1 MKPILMD
8 DSKSLAELSQDQTN
22 GLGRLDCLKAEC
34 NEVANGAYTVTLV
47 YPVSGRHFNDLHYGG
62 IIKAKPNDTASL
74 QLFRI
79 KKISKPMNGKIEI
92 QCQHITYDLAKTSV
106 LPFTA
111 IGAQAAC
118 AGIKSH
124 LVNAELYPFDLIS
137 DSTNNTAQFNLQIPQ
152 SFRACLGGVSGSILD
167 LFGGEYEW
175 DNLTVRHHV
184 HRGQDNG
191 VRISYG
197 KNLTDI
203 KQEESIEN
211 MYTAVMP
218 YVIQQNSESTTTI
231 LGNLQTIIPSDQPRV
246 LNLDLSEYFDQD
258 ATITAAA
265 IDERCRAYIE
275 ASNLDKPAVS
285 IDVSFVALWQTE
297 QYKNIAPLERVNL
310 FDTVHVNFEPLNI
323 EASARVTEYTYD
335 ILKERYISIHLGNVR
350 STLAKTIAQTQEQI
364 TKETERTLGFMETAI
379 KKNTD
384 MMTGVS
390 GGHKYIVRDALGRI
404 QEEYWLDTDSIET
417 AVNIRRENL
426 NGIAYSHNGINGP
439 YVSAWMQDGSFTTE
453 LMNTLRIYAAQIIGG
468 IIQDAQENNYWNLDT
483 GEFRLAPGTL
493 IGNQTAAQIAAA
505 ASSAALSDFVT
516 ATYNPDIEDLQNQID
531 GNITTWYYTGAPTL
545 ANLPASQWA
554 TTTDK
559 DNHIGD
565 LYYDKDTGYAYRFM
579 LDNGSYVWTRISD
592 EDISAAM
599 AAASD
604 AQDTAD
610 SKRRVFV
617 AAPVP
622 PYDVGD
628 LWVQGENGDILRC
641 TTAKTETGVF
651 NQADWILACKYTD
664 DSALTA
670 FINGDYATDVSNI
683 QTQIDGKA
691 ETWYQSSDPSTA
703 WTTADLRS
711 EHTGDLWFKT
721 TDSTTWRWNGT
732 AWVEQTAPQAVFD
745 AIDGKAQI
753 FISTPVPPYSAGDL
767 WFNSATSDIM
777 TCVSSRATGNY
788 AATDWQKR
796 NKYTDDSA
804 VTALNTSLTQAEVFK
819 RLTNNG
825 AIKGIYMQNGQLYIN
840 ATYLKS
846 GTINALDIIG
856 SKIIFNT
863 FDSDGNS
870 AAITAKNGSYVR
882 GNDKRYG
889 VVFDNKDENN
899 NDTIGSIIMMPKSFA
914 VFSEEEAFIHSD
926 ENISFRLYDGNG
938 NNLGIVAIDPSSGI
952 WITEYDSSGN
962 VLASVRLYRNGNLD
976 INSTGNV
983 NVYAT
988 NNVNV
993 YNSGKSL
1000 SLSST
1005 DISMRNATTNSS
1017 IHLSDTD
1024 GLAVYI
1030 NGKGYKNMG
1039 FVDDGNGH
1047 AVLGK

>member
-8 DSKSLAELSQDQTN
+8 ESKTLAELAQDQTN

-47 YPVSGRHFNDLHYGG
+47 YPVSGQHFNDLRYGG
-62 IIKAKPNDTASL
+62 IIKAKPNDTADL

-79 KKISKPMNGKIEI
+79 KKISKPLNGKIEI

-275 ASNLDKPAVS
+275 ASNLDKPTVS

-335 ILKERYISIHLGNVR
+335 ILKERYVSIHLGNVR

-516 ATYNPDIEDLQNQID
+516 ATYNPDIADLQNQID

-545 ANLPASQWA
+545 ANLPASQWT

-610 SKRRVFV
+610 GKRRVFITQ
-617 AAPVP
+617 PVP
-622 PYDVGD
+622 PYDTGD
-628 LWVQGENGDILRC
+628 LWCVGSSGDILTC
-641 TTAKTETGVF
+641 TTAK
-651 NQADWILACKYTD
+651 
-664 DSALTA
+664 
-670 FINGDYATDVSNI
+670 
-683 QTQIDGKA
+683 
-691 ETWYQSSDPSTA
+691 
-703 WTTADLRS
+703 
-711 EHTGDLWFKT
+711 
-721 TDSTTWRWNGT
+721 
-732 AWVEQTAPQAVFD
+732 
-745 AIDGKAQI
+745 
-753 FISTPVPPYSAGDL
+753 
-767 WFNSATSDIM
+767 
-777 TCVSSRATGNY
+777 ATGGSY
-788 AATDWQKR
+788 AAADWQKL

-804 VTALNTSLTQAEVFK
+804 VTALDNSLDSEEVFN
-819 RLTNNG
+819 RLTDNG
-825 AIKGIYMQNGQLYIN
+825 TVQGITMQNGQLYIN
-840 ATYLKS
+840 AEYILAGILS
-846 GTINALDIIG
+846 G
-856 SKIIFNT
+856 FT
-863 FDSDGNS
+863 FDFNLSTVPVRANGGHFSIYDYVDQQTKTIYGLFIHAKND
-870 AAITAKNGSYVR
+870 ADAYNTALLVNGSYNFYSQDLPARIGTANDHRLNIQFGNSSRHIDNRNNNQASTNPGLYIANDTGGSCHVALTETAKLMFQAAGGISMTSQGTISITAAGGITITR
-882 GNDKRYG
+882 GNAKL
-889 VVFDNKDENN
+889 
-899 NDTIGSIIMMPKSFA
+899 T
-914 VFSEEEAFIHSD
+914 
-926 ENISFRLYDGNG
+926 
-938 NNLGIVAIDPSSGI
+938 
-952 WITEYDSSGN
+952 
-962 VLASVRLYRNGNLD
+962 
-976 INSTGNV
+976 
-983 NVYAT
+983 
-988 NNVNV
+988 
-993 YNSGKSL
+993 
-1000 SLSST
+1000 
-1005 DISMRNATTNSS
+1005 
-1017 IHLSDTD
+1017 LSDSLVQLRLGNTSIGID
-1024 GLAVYI
+1024 SAKGLCIYI
-1030 NGKGYKNMG
+1030 NGSGYEGLG
-1039 FVDDGNGH
+1039 FVNDGNGH

>member
-8 DSKSLAELSQDQTN
+8 ESKTLAELAQDQTN

-47 YPVSGRHFNDLHYGG
+47 YPVSGHHFNDLRYGG
-62 IIKAKPNDTASL
+62 IIKAKPNDTADL

-79 KKISKPMNGKIEI
+79 KKISKPLNGKIEI

-275 ASNLDKPAVS
+275 ASNLDKPTVS

-335 ILKERYISIHLGNVR
+335 ILKERYVSIHLGNVR

-364 TKETERTLGFMETAI
+364 TKETERALGFMETAI

-468 IIQDAQENNYWNLDT
+468 IIQDAQEINYWNLDT

-505 ASSAALSDFVT
+505 ASAAALSQFVS
-516 ATYNPDIEDLQNQID
+516 ATYNPDIADLQNQID

-545 ANLPASQWA
+545 ANLPASQWT

-610 SKRRVFV
+610 GKRRVFITQ
-617 AAPVP
+617 PVP
-622 PYDVGD
+622 PYDTGD
-628 LWVQGENGDILRC
+628 LWCVGSSGDILTC
-641 TTAKTETGVF
+641 TTAK
-651 NQADWILACKYTD
+651 
-664 DSALTA
+664 
-670 FINGDYATDVSNI
+670 
-683 QTQIDGKA
+683 
-691 ETWYQSSDPSTA
+691 
-703 WTTADLRS
+703 
-711 EHTGDLWFKT
+711 
-721 TDSTTWRWNGT
+721 
-732 AWVEQTAPQAVFD
+732 
-745 AIDGKAQI
+745 
-753 FISTPVPPYSAGDL
+753 
-767 WFNSATSDIM
+767 
-777 TCVSSRATGNY
+777 ATGGSY
-788 AATDWQKR
+788 AAADWQKL

-804 VTALNTSLTQAEVFK
+804 VTALDNSLDSEEVFN
-819 RLTNNG
+819 RLTDNG
-825 AIKGIYMQNGQLYIN
+825 TVQGITMQNGQLYIN
-840 ATYLKS
+840 AEYILAGILSGFTFDFNLSTVPVRANGGHFSIYDYVDQETKTIYGLFVHAKNDADAYKTALLVNGS
-846 GTINALDIIG
+846 FNLYSRDLPARIATLNDHRLDIEFGSASRHIDNRNTNQSSNNPGLYIANDTGGSCYIALTEAAKLMFQAAGGISMTSQGTI
-856 SKIIFNT
+856 S
-863 FDSDGNS
+863 
-870 AAITAKNGSYVR
+870 ITANGEITITRGNAKLTLSDSLAQLKLGNTSIGIDSVKGLCIYVNGS
-882 GNDKRYG
+882 G
-889 VVFDNKDENN
+889 
-899 NDTIGSIIMMPKSFA
+899 
-914 VFSEEEAFIHSD
+914 
-926 ENISFRLYDGNG
+926 YDG
-938 NNLGIVAIDPSSGI
+938 L
-952 WITEYDSSGN
+952 
-962 VLASVRLYRNGNLD
+962 
-976 INSTGNV
+976 
-983 NVYAT
+983 
-988 NNVNV
+988 
-993 YNSGKSL
+993 
-1000 SLSST
+1000 
-1005 DISMRNATTNSS
+1005 
-1017 IHLSDTD
+1017 
-1024 GLAVYI
+1024 
-1030 NGKGYKNMG
+1030 G
-1039 FVDDGNGH
+1039 FVNDGNGH

>member
-8 DSKSLAELSQDQTN
+8 ESKTLAELAQDQTN

-47 YPVSGRHFNDLHYGG
+47 YPVSGQHFNDLRYGG
-62 IIKAKPNDTASL
+62 IIKAKPNDTADL

-79 KKISKPMNGKIEI
+79 KKISKPLNGKIEI

-258 ATITAAA
+258 ATITPAA

-275 ASNLDKPAVS
+275 ASNLDKPTVS

-364 TKETERTLGFMETAI
+364 TKETERTLGFMEKAI

-516 ATYNPDIEDLQNQID
+516 ATYNPDIADLQNQID

-610 SKRRVFV
+610 GKRRVFITQ
-617 AAPVP
+617 PVP
-622 PYDVGD
+622 PYDTGD
-628 LWVQGENGDILRC
+628 LWCVGSSGDILTC
-641 TTAKTETGVF
+641 TTAK
-651 NQADWILACKYTD
+651 
-664 DSALTA
+664 
-670 FINGDYATDVSNI
+670 
-683 QTQIDGKA
+683 
-691 ETWYQSSDPSTA
+691 
-703 WTTADLRS
+703 
-711 EHTGDLWFKT
+711 
-721 TDSTTWRWNGT
+721 
-732 AWVEQTAPQAVFD
+732 
-745 AIDGKAQI
+745 
-753 FISTPVPPYSAGDL
+753 
-767 WFNSATSDIM
+767 
-777 TCVSSRATGNY
+777 ATGGSY
-788 AATDWQKR
+788 AAADWQKL

-804 VTALNTSLTQAEVFK
+804 VTALDNSLDSEEVFN
-819 RLTNNG
+819 RLTDNG
-825 AIKGIYMQNGQLYIN
+825 TVQGITMQNGNLYIN
-840 ATYLKS
+840 AAYILAGVLAGFTLDFNLANNPTRLNGGNFSIYDYVDEETK
-846 GTINALDIIG
+846 TIYGLFVHAKNSEDAYKTALLVNG
-856 SKIIFNT
+856 SFNLYSRDLPARIAT
-863 FDSDGNS
+863 ANDHRLSVQFGSSDRRIDNRNVKQQSNNPGLYIANDTGGSCYIALTEAAKLLLHSAGDMSLTTDGNVTVNNAS
-870 AAITAKNGSYVR
+870 LV
-882 GNDKRYG
+882 YG
-889 VVFDNKDENN
+889 PVGHRV
-899 NDTIGSIIMMPKSFA
+899 TCQ
-914 VFSEEEAFIHSD
+914 
-926 ENISFRLYDGNG
+926 
-938 NNLGIVAIDPSSGI
+938 
-952 WITEYDSSGN
+952 
-962 VLASVRLYRNGNLD
+962 
-976 INSTGNV
+976 
-983 NVYAT
+983 
-988 NNVNV
+988 
-993 YNSGKSL
+993 YNS
-1000 SLSST
+1000 ST
-1005 DISMRNATTNSS
+1005 TCIDFFYDNTYVGST
-1017 IHLSDTD
+1017 
-1024 GLAVYI
+1024 
-1030 NGKGYKNMG
+1030 KK
-1039 FVDDGNGH
+1039 
-1047 AVLGK
+1047 

>member
-8 DSKSLAELSQDQTN
+8 ESKTLAELAQDQTN

-47 YPVSGRHFNDLHYGG
+47 YPVSGQHFNDLRYGG
-62 IIKAKPNDTASL
+62 IIKAKPNDTADL

-79 KKISKPMNGKIEI
+79 KKISKPLNGKIEI

-231 LGNLQTIIPSDQPRV
+231 LGSLQTIIQSNQPRV

-258 ATITAAA
+258 ATITPAA
-265 IDERCRAYIE
+265 INERCQAYIE
-275 ASNLDKPAVS
+275 ASNLDKPTVS

-335 ILKERYISIHLGNVR
+335 ILKERYVSIHLGNVR

-505 ASSAALSDFVT
+505 ASAAALSQFVS
-516 ATYNPDIEDLQNQID
+516 ATYNPDIADLQNQID

-545 ANLPASQWA
+545 ANLPASQWT

-610 SKRRVFV
+610 GKRRVFITQ
-617 AAPVP
+617 PVP
-622 PYDVGD
+622 PYDTGD
-628 LWVQGENGDILRC
+628 LWCVGSSGDILTC
-641 TTAKTETGVF
+641 TTAK
-651 NQADWILACKYTD
+651 
-664 DSALTA
+664 
-670 FINGDYATDVSNI
+670 
-683 QTQIDGKA
+683 
-691 ETWYQSSDPSTA
+691 
-703 WTTADLRS
+703 
-711 EHTGDLWFKT
+711 
-721 TDSTTWRWNGT
+721 
-732 AWVEQTAPQAVFD
+732 
-745 AIDGKAQI
+745 
-753 FISTPVPPYSAGDL
+753 
-767 WFNSATSDIM
+767 
-777 TCVSSRATGNY
+777 ATGGSY
-788 AATDWQKR
+788 AAADWQKL

-804 VTALNTSLTQAEVFK
+804 VTALDNSLDSEEVFN
-819 RLTNNG
+819 RLTDNG
-825 AIKGIYMQNGQLYIN
+825 TVQGITMQNGQLYIN
-840 ATYLKS
+840 AEYILAGILSGFTFDFNLSTVPVRANGGHFSIYDYVDQETKTIYGLFVHAKNDADAYKTALLVNGS
-846 GTINALDIIG
+846 FNLYSRDLPARIATLNDHRLDIEFGSASRHIDNRNTNQSSNNPGLYIANDTGGSCYIALTEAAKLMFQAAGGISMTSQGTIN
-856 SKIIFNT
+856 
-863 FDSDGNS
+863 
-870 AAITAKNGSYVR
+870 ITANGEITITRGNAKLTLSDSLAQLKLGNTSIGIDSVKGLCIYVNGS
-882 GNDKRYG
+882 G
-889 VVFDNKDENN
+889 
-899 NDTIGSIIMMPKSFA
+899 
-914 VFSEEEAFIHSD
+914 
-926 ENISFRLYDGNG
+926 YDG
-938 NNLGIVAIDPSSGI
+938 L
-952 WITEYDSSGN
+952 
-962 VLASVRLYRNGNLD
+962 
-976 INSTGNV
+976 
-983 NVYAT
+983 
-988 NNVNV
+988 
-993 YNSGKSL
+993 
-1000 SLSST
+1000 
-1005 DISMRNATTNSS
+1005 
-1017 IHLSDTD
+1017 
-1024 GLAVYI
+1024 
-1030 NGKGYKNMG
+1030 G
-1039 FVDDGNGH
+1039 FVNDGNGH

>member
-231 LGNLQTIIPSDQPRV
+231 LGNLQTIMPSDQPRV

-258 ATITAAA
+258 ATITPAA

-275 ASNLDKPAVS
+275 ASNLDKPTVS
-285 IDVSFVALWQTE
+285 IDVSFIALWQTE

-364 TKETERTLGFMETAI
+364 TKETERALGFMETAI

-384 MMTGVS
+384 MMTGVT

-516 ATYNPDIEDLQNQID
+516 ATYNPDIADLQNQID

-554 TTTDK
+554 TTMDK

-610 SKRRVFV
+610 GKRRVFITQ
-617 AAPVP
+617 PVP
-622 PYDVGD
+622 PYDTGD
-628 LWVQGENGDILRC
+628 LWCVGSSGDILTC
-641 TTAKTETGVF
+641 TTAK
-651 NQADWILACKYTD
+651 
-664 DSALTA
+664 
-670 FINGDYATDVSNI
+670 
-683 QTQIDGKA
+683 
-691 ETWYQSSDPSTA
+691 
-703 WTTADLRS
+703 
-711 EHTGDLWFKT
+711 
-721 TDSTTWRWNGT
+721 
-732 AWVEQTAPQAVFD
+732 
-745 AIDGKAQI
+745 
-753 FISTPVPPYSAGDL
+753 
-767 WFNSATSDIM
+767 
-777 TCVSSRATGNY
+777 ATGGSY
-788 AATDWQKR
+788 AAADWQKL

-804 VTALNTSLTQAEVFK
+804 VTALDNSLDSEEVFN
-819 RLTNNG
+819 RLTDNG
-825 AIKGIYMQNGQLYIN
+825 TVQGITMQNGQLYIN
-840 ATYLKS
+840 AEYILAGILS
-846 GTINALDIIG
+846 G
-856 SKIIFNT
+856 FT
-863 FDSDGNS
+863 FDFNLSTVPVRANGGHFSIYDYVDQQTKTIYGLFIHAKND
-870 AAITAKNGSYVR
+870 ADAYNTALLVNGSYNFYSRDLPARIGTANDHRLNIQFGNSSCHIDNRNNSQDSTNPGLYIANDTGGSCYVALTETAKLMFQAAGGLSMTSQGTISITATGEITITR
-882 GNDKRYG
+882 GNAKL
-889 VVFDNKDENN
+889 
-899 NDTIGSIIMMPKSFA
+899 TISDSLVQLRLGNTSIGIDSAKGLCIHINGSG
-914 VFSEEEAFIHSD
+914 
-926 ENISFRLYDGNG
+926 YDG
-938 NNLGIVAIDPSSGI
+938 L
-952 WITEYDSSGN
+952 
-962 VLASVRLYRNGNLD
+962 
-976 INSTGNV
+976 
-983 NVYAT
+983 
-988 NNVNV
+988 
-993 YNSGKSL
+993 
-1000 SLSST
+1000 
-1005 DISMRNATTNSS
+1005 
-1017 IHLSDTD
+1017 
-1024 GLAVYI
+1024 
-1030 NGKGYKNMG
+1030 G
-1039 FVDDGNGH
+1039 FVNDGNGH

>member
-231 LGNLQTIIPSDQPRV
+231 LGNLQTIMPSDQPRV

-258 ATITAAA
+258 ATITPTA

-275 ASNLDKPAVS
+275 ASNLDKPTVS

-610 SKRRVFV
+610 GKRRVFITQ
-617 AAPVP
+617 PVP
-622 PYDVGD
+622 PYDTGD
-628 LWVQGENGDILRC
+628 LWCVGSSGDILTC
-641 TTAKTETGVF
+641 TTAK
-651 NQADWILACKYTD
+651 
-664 DSALTA
+664 
-670 FINGDYATDVSNI
+670 
-683 QTQIDGKA
+683 
-691 ETWYQSSDPSTA
+691 
-703 WTTADLRS
+703 
-711 EHTGDLWFKT
+711 
-721 TDSTTWRWNGT
+721 
-732 AWVEQTAPQAVFD
+732 
-745 AIDGKAQI
+745 
-753 FISTPVPPYSAGDL
+753 
-767 WFNSATSDIM
+767 
-777 TCVSSRATGNY
+777 ATGGSY
-788 AATDWQKR
+788 AAADWQKL

-804 VTALNTSLTQAEVFK
+804 VTALDNSLDSEEVFN
-819 RLTNNG
+819 RLTDNG
-825 AIKGIYMQNGQLYIN
+825 TVQGITMQDGQLYIN
-840 ATYLKS
+840 AEYILAGILSGFTFDFNLSTVPVRANGGRFSIYDYVDQQTKTIYGLFIHAKNDADAYKTALLVNGS
-846 GTINALDIIG
+846 FNLYSRDLPAQIATWNDHRLDIEFGSASRHIDNRNTNQSSNNPGLYIANDTGGSCYVVLTETAKLMFQAAGGISMTSQGTI
-856 SKIIFNT
+856 S
-863 FDSDGNS
+863 
-870 AAITAKNGSYVR
+870 ITATGEITITRGNVKLTLSDSLAQLKLGNTSIGIDSVKGLCIYVNGS
-882 GNDKRYG
+882 G
-889 VVFDNKDENN
+889 
-899 NDTIGSIIMMPKSFA
+899 
-914 VFSEEEAFIHSD
+914 
-926 ENISFRLYDGNG
+926 YDG
-938 NNLGIVAIDPSSGI
+938 L
-952 WITEYDSSGN
+952 
-962 VLASVRLYRNGNLD
+962 
-976 INSTGNV
+976 
-983 NVYAT
+983 
-988 NNVNV
+988 
-993 YNSGKSL
+993 
-1000 SLSST
+1000 
-1005 DISMRNATTNSS
+1005 
-1017 IHLSDTD
+1017 
-1024 GLAVYI
+1024 
-1030 NGKGYKNMG
+1030 G
-1039 FVDDGNGH
+1039 FVNDGNGH

>member
-8 DSKSLAELSQDQTN
+8 ESKTLAELAQDQTN

-47 YPVSGRHFNDLHYGG
+47 YPVSGQHFNDLRYGG
-62 IIKAKPNDTASL
+62 IIKAKPNDTADL

-79 KKISKPMNGKIEI
+79 KKISKPLNGKIEI

-275 ASNLDKPAVS
+275 ASNLDKPTVS

-297 QYKNIAPLERVNL
+297 QYKIIAPLERVNL

-335 ILKERYISIHLGNVR
+335 ILKERYVSIHLGNVR

-364 TKETERTLGFMETAI
+364 TKETERALGFMETAI

-516 ATYNPDIEDLQNQID
+516 ATYNPDIADLQNQID

-545 ANLPASQWA
+545 ANLPASQWT

-610 SKRRVFV
+610 GKRRVFITQ
-617 AAPVP
+617 PVP
-622 PYDVGD
+622 PYDTGD
-628 LWVQGENGDILRC
+628 LWCVGSSGDILTC
-641 TTAKTETGVF
+641 TTAK
-651 NQADWILACKYTD
+651 
-664 DSALTA
+664 
-670 FINGDYATDVSNI
+670 
-683 QTQIDGKA
+683 
-691 ETWYQSSDPSTA
+691 
-703 WTTADLRS
+703 
-711 EHTGDLWFKT
+711 
-721 TDSTTWRWNGT
+721 
-732 AWVEQTAPQAVFD
+732 
-745 AIDGKAQI
+745 
-753 FISTPVPPYSAGDL
+753 
-767 WFNSATSDIM
+767 
-777 TCVSSRATGNY
+777 ATGGSY
-788 AATDWQKR
+788 AAADWQKL

-804 VTALNTSLTQAEVFK
+804 VTALDNSLDSEEVFN
-819 RLTNNG
+819 RLTDNG
-825 AIKGIYMQNGQLYIN
+825 TVQGITMQNGQLYIN
-840 ATYLKS
+840 AEYILAGILSGFTFDFNLSTVPVRANGGHFSIYDYVDHETKTIYGLFVHAKNDADAYKTALLVNGS
-846 GTINALDIIG
+846 FNLYSRDLPARIATWNDHSLDIEFGSASRHIDNRNTNQSSNNPGLYIANDTGGSCYIVLTEAAKLMFQAAGGISMTSQGTI
-856 SKIIFNT
+856 S
-863 FDSDGNS
+863 
-870 AAITAKNGSYVR
+870 ITATGEITITRGNVKLTLSDSLAQLKLGNTSIGIDSVKGLCIYVNGSGY
-882 GNDKRYG
+882 
-889 VVFDNKDENN
+889 E
-899 NDTIGSIIMMPKSFA
+899 
-914 VFSEEEAFIHSD
+914 
-926 ENISFRLYDGNG
+926 
-938 NNLGIVAIDPSSGI
+938 
-952 WITEYDSSGN
+952 
-962 VLASVRLYRNGNLD
+962 
-976 INSTGNV
+976 
-983 NVYAT
+983 
-988 NNVNV
+988 
-993 YNSGKSL
+993 
-1000 SLSST
+1000 
-1005 DISMRNATTNSS
+1005 
-1017 IHLSDTD
+1017 
-1024 GLAVYI
+1024 GL
-1030 NGKGYKNMG
+1030 G
-1039 FVDDGNGH
+1039 FVNDGNGH
-1047 AVLGK
+1047 VVLGK

>member
-8 DSKSLAELSQDQTN
+8 ESKTLAELAQDQTN

-47 YPVSGRHFNDLHYGG
+47 YPVSGQHFNDLRYGG
-62 IIKAKPNDTASL
+62 IIKAKPNDTADL

-79 KKISKPMNGKIEI
+79 KKISKPLNGKIEI
-92 QCQHITYDLAKTSV
+92 QCQHITYDLVKTSV

-231 LGNLQTIIPSDQPRV
+231 LGSLQTIIPSDQPRV

-265 IDERCRAYIE
+265 IDERCQAYIE
-275 ASNLDKPAVS
+275 ASNLDKPTVS

-297 QYKNIAPLERVNL
+297 QYKSIAPLERVNL

-335 ILKERYISIHLGNVR
+335 ILKERYVSIHLGNVR

-364 TKETERTLGFMETAI
+364 TKETERALGFMETAI

-516 ATYNPDIEDLQNQID
+516 ATYNPDIADLQNQID

-545 ANLPASQWA
+545 ANLPASQWT

-610 SKRRVFV
+610 GKRRVFITQ
-617 AAPVP
+617 PVP
-622 PYDVGD
+622 PYDTGD
-628 LWVQGENGDILRC
+628 LWCVGSSGDILTC
-641 TTAKTETGVF
+641 TTAK
-651 NQADWILACKYTD
+651 
-664 DSALTA
+664 
-670 FINGDYATDVSNI
+670 
-683 QTQIDGKA
+683 
-691 ETWYQSSDPSTA
+691 
-703 WTTADLRS
+703 
-711 EHTGDLWFKT
+711 
-721 TDSTTWRWNGT
+721 
-732 AWVEQTAPQAVFD
+732 
-745 AIDGKAQI
+745 
-753 FISTPVPPYSAGDL
+753 
-767 WFNSATSDIM
+767 
-777 TCVSSRATGNY
+777 ATGGSY
-788 AATDWQKR
+788 AAADWQKL

-804 VTALNTSLTQAEVFK
+804 VTALDNSLDSEEVFN

-825 AIKGIYMQNGQLYIN
+825 TVQGITMQNGQLYIN
-840 ATYLKS
+840 AEYIMAGILAGFTLDFNLATNPTRINGGHFSIYDYVDEETKTIYGLFVHAKNDEDAYKTALLVNGS
-846 GTINALDIIG
+846 WNLYSRDLPARIATANDHQLDVRFGSAARHINNRNTVESSVNPGLYIANDTGGSCYVALTEAAKLMFQAAGGISMTSQGTI
-856 SKIIFNT
+856 S
-863 FDSDGNS
+863 
-870 AAITAKNGSYVR
+870 ITATGEITITRGNAKLTLSDSLAQLKLGNTSIGIDSVKGLCIYVNGS
-882 GNDKRYG
+882 G
-889 VVFDNKDENN
+889 
-899 NDTIGSIIMMPKSFA
+899 
-914 VFSEEEAFIHSD
+914 
-926 ENISFRLYDGNG
+926 YDG
-938 NNLGIVAIDPSSGI
+938 L
-952 WITEYDSSGN
+952 
-962 VLASVRLYRNGNLD
+962 
-976 INSTGNV
+976 
-983 NVYAT
+983 
-988 NNVNV
+988 
-993 YNSGKSL
+993 
-1000 SLSST
+1000 
-1005 DISMRNATTNSS
+1005 
-1017 IHLSDTD
+1017 
-1024 GLAVYI
+1024 
-1030 NGKGYKNMG
+1030 G
-1039 FVDDGNGH
+1039 FVNDGNGH

>member
-8 DSKSLAELSQDQTN
+8 ESKTLAELAQDQTN

-47 YPVSGRHFNDLHYGG
+47 YPVSGQHFNDLRYGG
-62 IIKAKPNDTASL
+62 IIKAKPNDTADL

-79 KKISKPMNGKIEI
+79 KKISKPLNGKIEI

-231 LGNLQTIIPSDQPRV
+231 LGSLQTIIQSNQPRV

-258 ATITAAA
+258 ATITPAA
-265 IDERCRAYIE
+265 INERCQAYIE
-275 ASNLDKPAVS
+275 ASNLDKPTVS

-335 ILKERYISIHLGNVR
+335 ILKERYVSIHLGNVR

-505 ASSAALSDFVT
+505 ASAAALSQFVS
-516 ATYNPDIEDLQNQID
+516 ATYNPDIADLQNQID

-545 ANLPASQWA
+545 ANLPASQWT

-610 SKRRVFV
+610 GKRRVFITQ
-617 AAPVP
+617 PVP
-622 PYDVGD
+622 PYDTGD
-628 LWVQGENGDILRC
+628 LWCVGSSGDILTC
-641 TTAKTETGVF
+641 TTAK
-651 NQADWILACKYTD
+651 
-664 DSALTA
+664 
-670 FINGDYATDVSNI
+670 
-683 QTQIDGKA
+683 
-691 ETWYQSSDPSTA
+691 
-703 WTTADLRS
+703 
-711 EHTGDLWFKT
+711 
-721 TDSTTWRWNGT
+721 
-732 AWVEQTAPQAVFD
+732 
-745 AIDGKAQI
+745 
-753 FISTPVPPYSAGDL
+753 
-767 WFNSATSDIM
+767 
-777 TCVSSRATGNY
+777 ATGGSY
-788 AATDWQKR
+788 AAADWQKL

-804 VTALNTSLTQAEVFK
+804 VTALDNSLDSEEVFN
-819 RLTNNG
+819 RLTDNG
-825 AIKGIYMQNGQLYIN
+825 TVQGITMQNGQLYIN
-840 ATYLKS
+840 AEYILAGILSGFTFDFNLSTVPVRANGGHFSIYDYVDQETKTIYGLFVHAKNDADAYKTALLVNGS
-846 GTINALDIIG
+846 FNLYSRDLPARIATLNDHRLDIEFGSASRHIDNRNTNQSSNNPGLYIANDTGGSCYIALTEAAKLMFQTAGGISMTSQGTIN
-856 SKIIFNT
+856 
-863 FDSDGNS
+863 
-870 AAITAKNGSYVR
+870 ITANGEITITRGNAKLTLSDSLAQLKLGNTSIGIDSVKGLCIYVNGS
-882 GNDKRYG
+882 G
-889 VVFDNKDENN
+889 
-899 NDTIGSIIMMPKSFA
+899 
-914 VFSEEEAFIHSD
+914 
-926 ENISFRLYDGNG
+926 YDG
-938 NNLGIVAIDPSSGI
+938 L
-952 WITEYDSSGN
+952 
-962 VLASVRLYRNGNLD
+962 
-976 INSTGNV
+976 
-983 NVYAT
+983 
-988 NNVNV
+988 
-993 YNSGKSL
+993 
-1000 SLSST
+1000 
-1005 DISMRNATTNSS
+1005 
-1017 IHLSDTD
+1017 
-1024 GLAVYI
+1024 
-1030 NGKGYKNMG
+1030 G
-1039 FVDDGNGH
+1039 FVNDGNGH

>member
-137 DSTNNTAQFNLQIPQ
+137 GSTNNTAQFNLQIPQ

-231 LGNLQTIIPSDQPRV
+231 LGNLQTIMPSDQPRV

-258 ATITAAA
+258 ATITPAA

-275 ASNLDKPAVS
+275 ASNLDKPTVS

-364 TKETERTLGFMETAI
+364 TKETERALGFMETAI

-384 MMTGVS
+384 MMTGIS

-516 ATYNPDIEDLQNQID
+516 ATYNPDIADLQNQID

-610 SKRRVFV
+610 GKRRVFITR
-617 AAPVP
+617 PVP
-622 PYDVGD
+622 PYDTGD
-628 LWVQGENGDILRC
+628 LWCTGSSGDILTC
-641 TTAKTETGVF
+641 TTAKAAG
-651 NQADWILACKYTD
+651 
-664 DSALTA
+664 
-670 FINGDYATDVSNI
+670 
-683 QTQIDGKA
+683 
-691 ETWYQSSDPSTA
+691 
-703 WTTADLRS
+703 
-711 EHTGDLWFKT
+711 
-721 TDSTTWRWNGT
+721 
-732 AWVEQTAPQAVFD
+732 
-745 AIDGKAQI
+745 AQ
-753 FISTPVPPYSAGDL
+753 
-767 WFNSATSDIM
+767 
-777 TCVSSRATGNY
+777 Y
-788 AATDWQKR
+788 AAADWQKL

-804 VTALNTSLTQAEVFK
+804 VTALDNSLDSEEVFN
-819 RLTNNG
+819 RLTDNG
-825 AIKGIYMQNGQLYIN
+825 TVQGITMQNGQLYIN
-840 ATYLKS
+840 AEYILAGILS
-846 GTINALDIIG
+846 G
-856 SKIIFNT
+856 FT
-863 FDSDGNS
+863 FDFNLSTVPVRANGGHFSIYDYVDQQTKTIYGLFIHAKND
-870 AAITAKNGSYVR
+870 ADAYNTALLVNGSYNFYSQDLPARIGTANDHRLNIQFGNSSRHIDNRNNNQASTNPGLYIANDTGGSCYVALTETAKLMFQAAGGISMISQGTISITATGEITITR
-882 GNDKRYG
+882 GNAKL
-889 VVFDNKDENN
+889 
-899 NDTIGSIIMMPKSFA
+899 TISDSLVQLRLGNTSIGIDSAKGLCIHINGSG
-914 VFSEEEAFIHSD
+914 
-926 ENISFRLYDGNG
+926 YDG
-938 NNLGIVAIDPSSGI
+938 L
-952 WITEYDSSGN
+952 
-962 VLASVRLYRNGNLD
+962 
-976 INSTGNV
+976 
-983 NVYAT
+983 
-988 NNVNV
+988 
-993 YNSGKSL
+993 
-1000 SLSST
+1000 
-1005 DISMRNATTNSS
+1005 
-1017 IHLSDTD
+1017 
-1024 GLAVYI
+1024 
-1030 NGKGYKNMG
+1030 G
-1039 FVDDGNGH
+1039 FVNDGNGH

>member
-137 DSTNNTAQFNLQIPQ
+137 DSANNTAQFNLQIPQ

-231 LGNLQTIIPSDQPRV
+231 LGNLQTIMPSDQPRV

-258 ATITAAA
+258 ATITPTA

-275 ASNLDKPAVS
+275 ASNLDKPTVS

-610 SKRRVFV
+610 GKRRVFITQ
-617 AAPVP
+617 PVP
-622 PYDVGD
+622 PYDTGD
-628 LWVQGENGDILRC
+628 LWCVGSSGDILTC
-641 TTAKTETGVF
+641 TTAK
-651 NQADWILACKYTD
+651 
-664 DSALTA
+664 
-670 FINGDYATDVSNI
+670 
-683 QTQIDGKA
+683 
-691 ETWYQSSDPSTA
+691 
-703 WTTADLRS
+703 
-711 EHTGDLWFKT
+711 
-721 TDSTTWRWNGT
+721 
-732 AWVEQTAPQAVFD
+732 
-745 AIDGKAQI
+745 
-753 FISTPVPPYSAGDL
+753 
-767 WFNSATSDIM
+767 
-777 TCVSSRATGNY
+777 ATGGSY
-788 AATDWQKR
+788 AAADWQKL

-804 VTALNTSLTQAEVFK
+804 VTALDNSLDSEEVFN
-819 RLTNNG
+819 RLTDNG
-825 AIKGIYMQNGQLYIN
+825 TVQGITMQNGQLYIN
-840 ATYLKS
+840 AEYILAGILSGFTFDFNLSTVPVRANGGHFSIYDYVDQETKTIYGLFVHAKNDADAYKTALLVNGS
-846 GTINALDIIG
+846 FNLYSRDLPARIATLNDHRLDIEFGSASRHIDNRNTNQSSNNPGLYIANDTGGSCYVALTETAKLMFQAAGGISMTSQGTI
-856 SKIIFNT
+856 S
-863 FDSDGNS
+863 
-870 AAITAKNGSYVR
+870 ITATGEITITR
-882 GNDKRYG
+882 GNAKLTLSDSLAQLKLGNTSIGIDSVKGLCIY
-889 VVFDNKDENN
+889 V
-899 NDTIGSIIMMPKSFA
+899 NDSG
-914 VFSEEEAFIHSD
+914 
-926 ENISFRLYDGNG
+926 YDG
-938 NNLGIVAIDPSSGI
+938 L
-952 WITEYDSSGN
+952 
-962 VLASVRLYRNGNLD
+962 
-976 INSTGNV
+976 
-983 NVYAT
+983 
-988 NNVNV
+988 
-993 YNSGKSL
+993 
-1000 SLSST
+1000 
-1005 DISMRNATTNSS
+1005 
-1017 IHLSDTD
+1017 
-1024 GLAVYI
+1024 
-1030 NGKGYKNMG
+1030 G
-1039 FVDDGNGH
+1039 FVNDGNGH

>member
-1 MKPILMD
+1 MD
-8 DSKSLAELSQDQTN
+8 ETKTLAELAQDQTN

-47 YPVSGRHFNDLHYGG
+47 YPVSGQHFNDLRYGG
-62 IIKAKPNDTASL
+62 IIKAKPNDTADL

-79 KKISKPMNGKIEI
+79 KKISKPLNGKIEI

-218 YVIQQNSESTTTI
+218 YVVQQNSESTTTI
-231 LGNLQTIIPSDQPRV
+231 LGDLQTIMPSDQPRV

-258 ATITAAA
+258 ATITPAA
-265 IDERCRAYIE
+265 INERCQAYIE
-275 ASNLDKPAVS
+275 ASNLDKPTVS

-335 ILKERYISIHLGNVR
+335 ILKERYVSIHLGNVR

-364 TKETERTLGFMETAI
+364 TKEKERALGFMETAI

-505 ASSAALSDFVT
+505 ASAAALSQFVT
-516 ATYNPDIEDLQNQID
+516 ATYNPDIADLQNQID

-545 ANLPASQWA
+545 ANLPASQWT

-579 LDNGSYVWTRISD
+579 LDNSTYKWVRISD

-610 SKRRVFV
+610 GKRRVFITQ
-617 AAPVP
+617 PVP
-622 PYDVGD
+622 PYDTGD
-628 LWVQGENGDILRC
+628 LWCVGSGGDILTC
-641 TTAKTETGVF
+641 TTAK
-651 NQADWILACKYTD
+651 
-664 DSALTA
+664 
-670 FINGDYATDVSNI
+670 
-683 QTQIDGKA
+683 
-691 ETWYQSSDPSTA
+691 
-703 WTTADLRS
+703 
-711 EHTGDLWFKT
+711 
-721 TDSTTWRWNGT
+721 
-732 AWVEQTAPQAVFD
+732 
-745 AIDGKAQI
+745 
-753 FISTPVPPYSAGDL
+753 
-767 WFNSATSDIM
+767 
-777 TCVSSRATGNY
+777 ATGGSY
-788 AATDWQKR
+788 AAADWQKL

-804 VTALNTSLTQAEVFK
+804 VTTLDNSLDSEEVFN

-825 AIKGIYMQNGQLYIN
+825 TVQGITMQNGQLYIN
-840 ATYLKS
+840 AEYILAGILS
-846 GTINALDIIG
+846 GFTFDFNLSTVPVRANGGHFSIYDYVDQQTKTVYGLFIHAKNDADAYNTALLVNGSFNLFSRDLPARIATENDHRLDIRFG
-856 SKIIFNT
+856 SSSRHIDNRNNNQSSNNPGLYIANDT
-863 FDSDGNS
+863 GGSCYIALTE
-870 AAITAKNGSYVR
+870 AAKLILTAVGGIQIMTP
-882 GNDKRYG
+882 GNDNGVTVNNAPLVYG
-889 VVFDNKDENN
+889 PVGHRVTCQYNSSNGCIDF
-899 NDTIGSIIMMPKSFA
+899 F
-914 VFSEEEAFIHSD
+914 
-926 ENISFRLYDGNG
+926 YDG
-938 NNLGIVAIDPSSGI
+938 
-952 WITEYDSSGN
+952 T
-962 VLASVRLYRNGNLD
+962 
-976 INSTGNV
+976 
-983 NVYAT
+983 YAG
-988 NNVNV
+988 
-993 YNSGKSL
+993 S
-1000 SLSST
+1000 
-1005 DISMRNATTNSS
+1005 AT
-1017 IHLSDTD
+1017 
-1024 GLAVYI
+1024 
-1030 NGKGYKNMG
+1030 K
-1039 FVDDGNGH
+1039 
-1047 AVLGK
+1047 